1 MLRRAAA
8 VLPVC
13 AVLSLGACATAA
25 PDARLATTL
34 SHARPDVCMSEAANG
49 NRTYKLTALPVSQ
62 SAMGFVAEAQTVG
75 KRPATVVSMSFVV
88 RSPNW
93 RYDKCS
99 TLALGG
105 AGRVR
110 DVAAERD
117 GKIVSD
123 GVVETIS
130 WKMRV
135 ERIAELLD
143 ENKLQFHL
151 CNDNGPMPARTI
163 KALRWL
169 VSTARKAADLPPCK
183 K

>member
-105 AGRVR
+105 AEGLV
-110 DVAAERD
+110 
-117 GKIVSD
+117 VSI
-123 GVVETIS
+123 GAS
-130 WKMRV
+130 RKR
-135 ERIAELLD
+135 RIE
-143 ENKLQFHL
+143 L
-151 CNDNGPMPARTI
+151 CNVPESRCVRLEIVRLD
-163 KALRWL
+163 
-169 VSTARKAADLPPCK
+169 
-183 K
+183 